1 MMPTMLIF
9 RMNTSLEEVE
19 NLKLDVKQKK
29 AKVSRVLTKQECLI
43 QLS

>member
-1 MMPTMLIF
+1 MIPTMLIF

-19 NLKLDVKQKK
+19 NLKFDVKQKK
-29 AKVSRVLTKQECLI
+29 AKVLTKQECLI